1 MSKKCRSGNR
11 GFAEELTNFTNN
23 PHKFTTFMKGLKYI
37 LSGELAVKLSLYNQ
51 LKEAVE
57 FMTPDAIQIDKV
69 TLIEKTIFQKYGKL

>member
-1 MSKKCRSGNR
+1 
-11 GFAEELTNFTNN
+11 
-23 PHKFTTFMKGLKYI
+23 MKGLKYI